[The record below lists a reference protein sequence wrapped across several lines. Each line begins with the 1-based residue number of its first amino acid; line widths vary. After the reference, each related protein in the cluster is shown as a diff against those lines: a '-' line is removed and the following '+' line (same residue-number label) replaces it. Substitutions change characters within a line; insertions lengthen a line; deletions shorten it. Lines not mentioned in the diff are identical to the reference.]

1 MTESALS
8 DEADA
13 LYRPLGD
20 VAPWAAVAVP
30 ASPPAAP
37 PGQMAVQG
45 SLLAAAHESAALD
58 GVIEPDPVR
67 ARALLRGTVT
77 LSSVSDEVRA
87 HVKANYDALRLAQV
101 ATAEDLRSEAWLRR
115 LHEVACRPQ
124 LTHPVRGETGVHDHV
139 LATGDYKHHPNH
151 VPTAS
156 GGWVAHAPVALLRD
170 EMRRLFELLAG
181 PTFAGLHP
189 FVRAAFAHHAVAHVA
204 PFADGNGRVARALAS
219 AHLLRATS
227 LPFLVWTDEAAAYD
241 EAVAGDAAAQVRFV
255 AGRSAALAD
264 LVGTGQADPSAVDR
278 WEARADAARAVESM
292 LPAAV
297 EGALARHGRRTDL
310 GWLSPL
316 TDAVVTSSPVTITVP
331 TAGVAEALPVDAQPV
346 LDDGVVVLRAEEAQ
360 LRLEIHPGDVDELTG
375 RLDPWLDRVVSVLA
389 LRVAAELEPD

>member
-13 LYRPLGD
+13 FYQPLGD
-20 VAPWAAVAVP
+20 LAAWIAVAVP
-30 ASPPAAP
+30 AWSLFVG
-37 PGQMAVQG
+37 PGEMVVQG
-45 SLLAAAHESAALD
+45 ALLAAAHESAALD
-58 GVIEPDPVR
+58 GVIEPDPPR
-67 ARALLRGTVT
+67 ARALLRGTLT
-77 LSSVSDEVRA
+77 LSSVDEEVRA
-87 HVKANYDALRLAQV
+87 HVKANYDALRLAQA
-101 ATAEDLRSEAWLRR
+101 ATDEDLHSEAWLRR
-115 LHEVACRPQ
+115 LHGVACRPQ

-151 VPTAS
+151 ALTPS
-156 GGWVAHAPVALLRD
+156 GRWIAHAPVALLRD
-170 EMRRLFELLAG
+170 EMARLFQLLAS

-227 LPFLVWTDEAAAYD
+227 LPFLVFSGEATADDDPAGQ
-241 EAVAGDAAAQVRFV
+241 VAFV
-255 AGRSAALAD
+255 ARSVAALAELIAAEPPD
-264 LVGTGQADPSAVDR
+264 PAAVRRWDARTQAAL
-278 WEARADAARAVESM
+278 AVESL

-297 EGALARHGRRTDL
+297 ERALARHGRRVDL

-316 TDAVVTSSPVTITVP
+316 TDVVVSSSPVTITVP
-331 TAGVAEALPVDAQPV
+331 SAGVAEVLPVDAQPV
-346 LDDGVVVLRAEEAQ
+346 LDDNVVVLRAEEAQ
-360 LRLEIHPGDVDELTG
+360 LRLDVRPDEVGDLAE